1 MEFVGREKEIDLIH
15 EALEGGNHVI
25 LKGKYG
31 IGRTSLV
38 RHVAKVMQ
46 REWRFLLVDFSQG
59 PAWAAR
65 HLVAEI
71 WPQGTGRGRPFS
83 RSYRAVRS
91 QLVHRALIDPRRHAI
106 VLDNIGALS
115 AQRLGFIRY
124 VARSER
130 FRLVAVVEGFVG
142 ERELFRLRMELFPAL
157 LVTLVP
163 LLPGEVRAF
172 LRCASAKYGLGW
184 TESRIN
190 GLAEVVRG
198 YPLGMK
204 ERVQRELQ
212 RRKGVEPSGGTA
224 GGDPTDA
231 TEEITA
237 AKGPEP
243 AANAEG
249 RLTHSLCRGEAPTLS
264 ARSDHH
270 DGKGPGKTRCSS
282 QAGGREHGVDDGG
295 TQ

>member
-1 MEFVGREKEIDLIH
+1 MEFVGREKEIGLIH

-31 IGRTSLV
+31 IGRTSLI

-46 REWRFLLVDFSQG
+46 RGWRFLLVDFSQG
-59 PAWAAR
+59 PAWASR
-65 HLVAEI
+65 RLVAEI
-71 WPQGTGRGRPFS
+71 WPDGKGRGTPTS
-83 RSYRAVRS
+83 QSYRAVRS
-91 QLVHRALIDPRRHAI
+91 QLVHRALMDPRRHVI

-124 VARSER
+124 VAGKER

-163 LLPGEVRAF
+163 LLPKDIRAF
-172 LRCASAKYGLGW
+172 LRHASAQYALGW

-204 ERVQRELQ
+204 EVVQREIQ
-212 RRKGVEPSGGTA
+212 RRRGVEPSGATTE
-224 GGDPTDA
+224 GDLGET
-231 TEEITA
+231 TEDII
-237 AKGPEP
+237 
-243 AANAEG
+243 
-249 RLTHSLCRGEAPTLS
+249 APK
-264 ARSDHH
+264 R
-270 DGKGPGKTRCSS
+270 
-282 QAGGREHGVDDGG
+282 REHAVDDGR
-295 TQ
+295 TE